1 MYRISVSA
9 SFSSAHF
16 LRNYRGKCEKIHGH
30 NWKVIL
36 TVESKILKNNMV
48 MDFSELKK
56 ILKDVL
62 SKLDH
67 KTLNDIPPFTKENPT
82 SERIAKFIADKIKMK
97 LPSGVKI
104 SSVQVFETENSSAT
118 YLK

>member
-1 MYRISVSA
+1 MISP
-9 SFSSAHF
+9 H
-16 LRNYRGKCEKIHGH
+16 LQ
-30 NWKVIL
+30 
-36 TVESKILKNNMV
+36 
-48 MDFSELKK
+48 
-56 ILKDVL
+56 
-62 SKLDH
+62 
-67 KTLNDIPPFTKENPT
+67 NPT